1 MKTYK
6 ITAVMADETS
16 QWVESFYTR
25 RDKLSEEEAVD
36 HINGIVSTFNSCLRP
51 SETPRR
57 LVRIESIEYS
67 YYQ

>member
-6 ITAVMADETS
+6 ITAVMADETDE
-16 QWVESFYTR
+16 WTESFYTR
-25 RDKLSEEEAVD
+25 RDKLSEEEAIDYVSE
-36 HINGIVSTFNSCLRP
+36 IVSIFNSGLRP

-57 LVRIESIEYS
+57 LVRIKSVEYS

>member
-25 RDKLSEEEAVD
+25 RDKLTSEEAVD
-36 HINGIVSTFNSCLRP
+36 YVNEVVSTFNSSLRP

-57 LVRIESIEYS
+57 LVRIETIEYR
-67 YYQ
+67 YQ